1 MNIHHARPSAKRFY
15 RYSVV
20 ALIFSLLSNVP
31 TFMEFTT
38 SVDSKTK
45 TKSVKVTPMRIDDN
59 YIIFYKNIFEGICL
73 VIAPLLAMVFF
84 NGQII
89 YELVK
94 KRGAL
99 LSKNYTNKRIKNE
112 NNLARVLIVMDVVF
126 LLCNSGRVIV
136 NLWEITH
143 IAEIKECMGIRISY
157 KVHIFE

>member
-1 MNIHHARPSAKRFY
+1 
-15 RYSVV
+15 
-20 ALIFSLLSNVP
+20 
-31 TFMEFTT
+31 MEFTT
-38 SVDSKTK
+38 SVNSENK

-84 NGQII
+84 NGRII
-89 YELVK
+89 YELMK
-94 KRGAL
+94 RRGAL
-99 LSKNYTNKRIKNE
+99 LTKNCTNKRIQNE

-136 NLWEITH
+136 NLWEIPH